1 MAKVNVEQLKDKS
14 NYLVGD
20 LPQDLANGLEYFSPE
35 NQQLLKFHGLYEQ
48 EDRDSRKERKALN
61 LDPVCFLMVRIRA
74 PGGKLTADQYL
85 ACDALADKYANGTVR
100 LTSRQAI
107 QFHGIFKR
115 NVAAHM
121 RELNEALVTTLSACG
136 DVNRNVMCCPAPIRN
151 HPVRDAM
158 QKLADDLATHLSP
171 RSTAYAEVWL
181 NGKQCNR
188 LDGRPP
194 EDVEPIYGKL
204 YLPRKFKAAIAL
216 PEDNCVDVL
225 SNDLAILVSHRNGR
239 IEGYN
244 IYAGGGLGTTHGQAK
259 TYPRLA
265 TPVCFATPDEVM
277 AVGTAVVKVQRDF
290 GNRDDRK
297 QARLKYTIDRL
308 GVEAFRDKV
317 LEYVGKPLPPVNAD
331 RITGIDDHLGWHEQ
345 GDGRLWVG
353 VPVLCGRLHDRD
365 GVTLKA
371 TIRDIV
377 KKHRPSLRIS
387 ATQNL
392 LLCDLPPAAR
402 ADVELAL
409 AQGGFPRPELLPK
422 IERHG
427 MACVATPTCGLALAE
442 SERVMKQLVNNIH
455 AELAVHGLTNEDI
468 VLHMTGCPNGCARPF
483 NAEIGLVGRSPGK
496 YQLFL
501 GGCRRGTHLAFP
513 YQDHVAFDAIAE
525 RLRGPL
531 LLFKSQR
538 HPNEEFG
545 AFCRRLGKE
554 ALTAP
559 A

>member
-14 NYLVGD
+14 QFLVGD
-20 LPQDLANGLEYFSPE
+20 LPQDLANGLEFFSDE
-35 NQQLLKFHGLYEQ
+35 NKQLLKFHGLYEQ
-48 EDRDSRKERKALN
+48 EERDSRKERKAQN
-61 LDPVCFLMVRIRA
+61 LDPIYFLMVRIRSA
-74 PGGKLTADQYL
+74 GGKLSADRYL

-107 QFHGIFKR
+107 QFHGIFKK

-136 DVNRNVMCCPAPIRN
+136 DVNRNVMCCPAPVRN
-151 HPVRDAM
+151 NPIHDEIQRLAAT
-158 QKLADDLATHLSP
+158 LADHLSP

-181 NGKQCNR
+181 NGKQSNR
-188 LDGRPP
+188 MGRPA
-194 EDVEPIYGKL
+194 EEVEPIYGKQ
-204 YLPRKFKAAIAL
+204 YLPRKFKTAIAL

-225 SNDLAILVSHRNGR
+225 TNDLAILASHKNGK
-239 IEGYN
+239 IVGYN

-265 TPVCFATPDEVM
+265 TPVCFATPDEVVE
-277 AVGTAVVKVQRDF
+277 ACTAVLKVQRDF
-290 GNRDDRK
+290 GNREDRK

-308 GVEAFRDKV
+308 TVAGFRAKV
-317 LEYVGKPLPPVNAD
+317 LEYVGKPLPDVNAD

-345 GDGRLWVG
+345 GDGKLWVG
-353 VPVLCGRLHDRD
+353 VPVLCGRLHDSN

-371 TIRDIV
+371 TIRDLV
-377 KKHRPSLRIS
+377 KKYRPEVRIT

-392 LLCDLPPAAR
+392 LLCDLDPADR
-402 ADVELAL
+402 ADIEKAL
-409 AQGGFPRPELLPK
+409 AKGGFQRPELLPR

-442 SERVMKQLVNNIH
+442 SERVMRDLVDIIH
-455 AELAVHGLTNEDI
+455 AELARHALTNEDI
-468 VLHMTGCPNGCARPF
+468 VMHMTGCPNGCARPF

-496 YQLFL
+496 YMLHL

-513 YQDHVAFDAIAE
+513 YQDHVPFEEIPQ

-531 LLFKSQR
+531 LLFKATR
-538 HPNEEFG
+538 HPGEEFG
-545 AFCRRLGKE
+545 AFCRRLGKD
-554 ALTAP
+554 ALLA
-559 A
+559 AG